1 MILSDELGRKIPESE
16 LYVCFTLSVVKN
28 AVAACGAAAVPIAE
42 NAKRQDGRNNMNENS
57 LIEKIHKS
65 FTTQAAG
72 FETDKMNFT
81 KQEYLDDTV
90 RSIGLPEADR
100 VREAASGTCACRW
113 AVASHVHQ
121 VTCVDAAPAMLAAG
135 GLRRKKADFQIF
147 NLQKG
152 LLNRRR
158 PLLRRMTGFLDC

>member
-1 MILSDELGRKIPESE
+1 MS
-16 LYVCFTLSVVKN
+16 
-28 AVAACGAAAVPIAE
+28 
-42 NAKRQDGRNNMNENS
+42 ENS

-100 VREAASGTCACRW
+100 VREAASGTCACRR

-135 GLRRKKADFQIF
+135 RAAAEKDRLSNI
-147 NLQKG
+147 
-152 LLNRRR
+152 
-158 PLLRRMTGFLDC
+158 